1 MRQEHNELK
10 QNNGML
16 LLESIGLRAD
26 IQKMKVLIKDKDK
39 YVDKRLL
46 EEKDKEILT
55 LKNKLYKI

>member
-26 IQKMKVLIKDKDK
+26 IQKMKVLIKDKDR

>member
-46 EEKDKEILT
+46 EEKDK
-55 LKNKLYKI
+55 